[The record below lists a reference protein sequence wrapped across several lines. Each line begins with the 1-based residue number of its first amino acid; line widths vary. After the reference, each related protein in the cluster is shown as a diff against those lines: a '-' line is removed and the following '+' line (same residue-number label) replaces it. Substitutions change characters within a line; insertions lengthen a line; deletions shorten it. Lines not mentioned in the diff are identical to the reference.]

1 MEGAGTV
8 EETLAQLMNGSFVMV
23 GNAKA
28 QELDFYVP
36 LDPLEASIHQKEL
49 SMLQNSII
57 KRMAVEDDDSEEN
70 EIDNNGSKTLQE
82 VQKKETFFI
91 TVDTGHVKLTFWMGF
106 ISLEDALHFREKLSS
121 SS

>member
-57 KRMAVEDDDSEEN
+57 KRMAVHEEN
-70 EIDNNGSKTLQE
+70 EIDNSKTLQE

-106 ISLEDALHFREKLSS
+106 ISLEDALHFRDKISKM
-121 SS
+121 

>member
-1 MEGAGTV
+1 
-8 EETLAQLMNGSFVMV
+8 MNGSFVMV

-57 KRMAVEDDDSEEN
+57 KRMAVEDADEEN

-82 VQKKETFFI
+82 EQKKETFFI